1 MQHVGNGN
9 VNKVTKPKGPRAGL
23 TFSKGGVTLKG
34 SGRKKR
40 KNYPLSWGCPTDKMK
55 MKKRV
60 LCVYDGNRR
69 LWKDDFMLGQEFEVR
84 MKLPDGKS
92 YVTDLDV
99 QTLERAKAFHEAT
112 AEERGPWVPDN
123 IMGAEPQQPDGYTY

>member
-1 MQHVGNGN
+1 M
-9 VNKVTKPKGPRAGL
+9 TKASGARGPRAGL
-23 TFSKGGVTLKG
+23 TFSKGGVAITG

-40 KNYPLSWGCPTDKMK
+40 KNYPVSWGCPTDKMK

-60 LCVYDGNRR
+60 LCVYDGPRR
-69 LWKDDFMLGQEFEVR
+69 LWKDDMMLDQEFEVR

-99 QTLERAKAFHEAT
+99 QTLKRAEALHG
-112 AEERGPWVPDN
+112 ASPEERGPWMPDN
-123 IMGAEPQQPDGYTY
+123 IINAPAPAVAAQLGEFMV

>member
-1 MQHVGNGN
+1 M
-9 VNKVTKPKGPRAGL
+9 R
-23 TFSKGGVTLKG
+23 
-34 SGRKKR
+34 
-40 KNYPLSWGCPTDKMK
+40 

-60 LCVYDGNRR
+60 LCVYDGARR
-69 LWKDDFMLGQEFEVR
+69 LWKDDLMLDQEFEVR

-99 QTLERAKAFHEAT
+99 QTVERAKAMHGAT

-123 IMGAEPQQPDGYTY
+123 IIGGGGEEWSL

>member
-1 MQHVGNGN
+1 M
-9 VNKVTKPKGPRAGL
+9 R
-23 TFSKGGVTLKG
+23 
-34 SGRKKR
+34 
-40 KNYPLSWGCPTDKMK
+40 

-60 LCVYDGNRR
+60 LCVYDGARR
-69 LWKDDFMLGQEFEVR
+69 LWKDDMMLDQEFEVR

-99 QTLERAKAFHEAT
+99 QTVERAKAMHGAT

-123 IMGAEPQQPDGYTY
+123 IINGGVEEWSM